1 MHYVRQKTNTSLL
14 QTFVS
19 FRSPITSPVHRPSST
34 PLPILGGRSPTNLYS
49 PFYRGDQSSSKQLSP
64 SVLNQKNTLSNE
76 PGFPYFAPT
85 QPSSSSSTPLFSVS
99 EKVQPTSSEKCGNN
113 NSDLSKNNK
122 RENQQNINK
131 ETTPITTTIHNSNP
145 MHTAFNNNNNNYTSQ
160 NININNITTSN
171 TSNTMQSMS
180 PAISSPTHQ
189 KWNCFSVSREMIEAT
204 SFQPTSQVQFYFL
217 PVLSLKIGI
226 FSTQS
231 GQIDLS
237 NCRFYV

>member
-14 QTFVS
+14 WTFVS

-49 PFYRGDQSSSKQLSP
+49 PFYRGDQSSNKQPSP

-131 ETTPITTTIHNSNP
+131 ETTPITTTIHNNNP
-145 MHTAFNNNNNNYTSQ
+145 MHTAFNNNNNYTSQ

-217 PVLSLKIGI
+217 PVLSLKIVI
-226 FSTQS
+226 FST
-231 GQIDLS
+231 
-237 NCRFYV
+237 